1 MPPPRPPLPLPAR
14 NEPFLQTHTI
24 NSSKIFIFNTLYM
37 NKDLPKK
44 KKRKK
49 EKGFYW
55 ERDFSALERKIL
67 LGEGQ
72 WC

>member
-1 MPPPRPPLPLPAR
+1 
-14 NEPFLQTHTI
+14 
-24 NSSKIFIFNTLYM
+24 M

-55 ERDFSALERKIL
+55 ERDFSAWERKIL